1 MVSRPSIDQLDRDHI
16 EDLGLVDDDQTEDLR
31 LNSRTAPE
39 PQVRQ
44 HLAGTAHTHQ
54 PITESR

>member
-1 MVSRPSIDQLDRDHI
+1 MRPHLAQADRDLLD
-16 EDLGLVDDDQTEDLR
+16 DLGLVSDDQTEDLR

-44 HLAGTAHTHQ
+44 HLAGAAQTHS
-54 PITESR
+54 PAREEG

>member
-1 MVSRPSIDQLDRDHI
+1 MRDHPQF
-16 EDLGLVDDDQTEDLR
+16 EDLGLIDDDNTEDLR
-31 LNSRTAPE
+31 RTAPE

-54 PITESR
+54 PSTESRYHS